1 MPVLALQ
8 LAIHTPTPSI
18 ATVRATMTL
27 PRRPIFIWDR
37 HLTSITLADLVL
49 EIHPDYNSGKG
60 YILHISIV
68 FIALFFYS
76 FFLFYCRAASLG
88 LVGSVNSQH
97 RLEPWK
103 GGVRLSCPFISFLV
117 VSFFPNFLV
126 TVHLM
131 EM

>member
-8 LAIHTPTPSI
+8 LAIHTPTHSI

-37 HLTSITLADLVL
+37 HQTSLTLADLVL
-49 EIHPDYNSGKG
+49 EIHPEYISGKG
-60 YILHISIV
+60 YILHIFIV
-68 FIALFFYS
+68 FIALFLASFYS
-76 FFLFYCRAASLG
+76 TAERRLLG
-88 LVGSVNSQH
+88 WWEVVNSQH
-97 RLEPWK
+97 RLELWK

>member
-49 EIHPDYNSGKG
+49 EIHPDYISGKG

-68 FIALFFYS
+68 FIALFFLAS
-76 FFLFYCRAASLG
+76 FYFTAERRLLG
-88 LVGSVNSQH
+88 WWEV
-97 RLEPWK
+97 
-103 GGVRLSCPFISFLV
+103 
-117 VSFFPNFLV
+117 
-126 TVHLM
+126 
-131 EM
+131 